1 MDFFTREK
9 TPQNNF
15 SSQNF
20 SVENNYLPIDYRAL
34 VSTGATGA
42 AAPEF
47 FEGNKAKKK
56 IFMELEKI
64 YISKKILHQYFQN
77 PNEGPD

>member
-1 MDFFTREK
+1 MKIAYTA
-9 TPQNNF
+9 TPSRQAGRQAGRHSF
-15 SSQNF
+15 A
-20 SVENNYLPIDYRAL
+20 YAHRAL